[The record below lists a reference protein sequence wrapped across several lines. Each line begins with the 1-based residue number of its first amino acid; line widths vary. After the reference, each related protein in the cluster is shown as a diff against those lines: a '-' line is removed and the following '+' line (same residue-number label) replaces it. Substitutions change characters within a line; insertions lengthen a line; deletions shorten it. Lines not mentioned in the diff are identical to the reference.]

1 MVKQIVT
8 ITQMKAT
15 VLVSENKIKE
25 VVAVLSNEIY
35 ILIISN

>member
-1 MVKQIVT
+1 MVKQIVM

-15 VLVSENKIKE
+15 VLVSENKVKE
-25 VVAVLSNEIY
+25 ILAVHPNEIY